1 MVSATVPAACQR
13 ARATESLHSE
23 LHARSHSARA
33 SSDVV
38 GVRAVKLAAAAAA
51 ELQRSKLAARRGGSA
66 STACRER
73 YDCTWTSEQ
82 LIGLELPSRE
92 DDNFNPG
99 TRHGATGGSP
109 PPLLASSA
117 QLFDYRPLSLTCI
130 YVSVRAAR
138 LWCSMRTPL
147 QPGCAR
153 ARHRDLNA
161 ALRAAGSTRFFGSC
175 AHWHMSGFLRR
186 CGCSRAEVSAPGGS
200 LAVARHAAGTHD
212 ARG

>member
-1 MVSATVPAACQR
+1 M
-13 ARATESLHSE
+13 
-23 LHARSHSARA
+23 
-33 SSDVV
+33 
-38 GVRAVKLAAAAAA
+38 
-51 ELQRSKLAARRGGSA
+51 
-66 STACRER
+66 
-73 YDCTWTSEQ
+73 
-82 LIGLELPSRE
+82 PSRE

-175 AHWHMSGFLRR
+175 AHWHMRGFLRR

-212 ARG
+212 ARSRVTSRWKASRGSARNRQESASVVMLQTAAERDFCCGTPPRPPPPSSSRPSSSSPRSHPELVLGVWPLNLQQAAPLLRQHPQM

>member
-1 MVSATVPAACQR
+1 M
-13 ARATESLHSE
+13 
-23 LHARSHSARA
+23 
-33 SSDVV
+33 V

-138 LWCSMRTPL
+138 LL
-147 QPGCAR
+147 VQHAYV
-153 ARHRDLNA
+153 
-161 ALRAAGSTRFFGSC
+161 
-175 AHWHMSGFLRR
+175 RR
-186 CGCSRAEVSAPGGS
+186 CSLGVRVRDTGSERCFARCRLDAVLWQLRS
-200 LAVARHAAGTHD
+200 LAHARLPQAVRLLPGRGISAGRLASSRPARSRHARCSVACDIQMEGV
-212 ARG
+212 